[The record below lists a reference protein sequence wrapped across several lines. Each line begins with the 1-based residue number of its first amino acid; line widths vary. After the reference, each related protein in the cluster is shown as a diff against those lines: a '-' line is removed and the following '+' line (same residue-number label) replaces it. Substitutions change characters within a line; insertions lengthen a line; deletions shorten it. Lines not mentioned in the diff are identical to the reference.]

1 MSKILIRSG
10 KDPFTPVAAEATLA
24 QDVFNSNVGNYLFA
38 HSVHRTLMTP
48 STELVPNATLSE
60 TRPATDR
67 DADRINEQFDA
78 FVVPLANAF
87 RRSFLPRLRN
97 LTSLIEKL
105 TIPVVVVGVGAQ
117 TDLNLDLTQLSELDP
132 TVKAFTAAVL
142 DRSAAIGVRGEFTA
156 DYLRWLGF
164 PDSTVEVI
172 GCPSLFLHG
181 PDFRLATADRE
192 LGADARIALNLTRR
206 VTGAGQL
213 SQTLMRRHP
222 NLVYLG
228 QDRDDLRLMLWG
240 QEPVP
245 PAERDFPLHLGHQLY
260 REGRVRF
267 PLDTWTWLDYL
278 AGFDFA
284 LGTRL
289 HGNVAALLAGIPAML
304 LPHDS
309 RTLELAD
316 YHDLPHRRT
325 TGSIADLTA
334 EELYGGYDPTGFNA
348 GYAGRFHQY
357 LSFLERNG
365 LAHVYADGQENPQ
378 FADRVDR
385 ASLPPLLTPLAPGDT
400 QQVAARLRWLR
411 DGQTFDA
418 RRHPQAYRQPFPYR
432 PPDQRAEK
440 PAHEPARLAVEL
452 AKTQERLRRQGQLL
466 ERQRELLGEQARRLD
481 RLEARGASSLPRR
494 VARRLFS

>member
-1 MSKILIRSG
+1 
-10 KDPFTPVAAEATLA
+10 
-24 QDVFNSNVGNYLFA
+24 
-38 HSVHRTLMTP
+38 
-48 STELVPNATLSE
+48 
-60 TRPATDR
+60 
-67 DADRINEQFDA
+67 
-78 FVVPLANAF
+78 
-87 RRSFLPRLRN
+87 
-97 LTSLIEKL
+97 
-105 TIPVVVVGVGAQ
+105 
-117 TDLNLDLTQLSELDP
+117 
-132 TVKAFTAAVL
+132 
-142 DRSAAIGVRGEFTA
+142 
-156 DYLRWLGF
+156 
-164 PDSTVEVI
+164 
-172 GCPSLFLHG
+172 
-181 PDFRLATADRE
+181 
-192 LGADARIALNLTRR
+192 
-206 VTGAGQL
+206 
-213 SQTLMRRHP
+213 
-222 NLVYLG
+222 
-228 QDRDDLRLMLWG
+228 
-240 QEPVP
+240 
-245 PAERDFPLHLGHQLY
+245 
-260 REGRVRF
+260 
-267 PLDTWTWLDYL
+267 
-278 AGFDFA
+278 
-284 LGTRL
+284 
-289 HGNVAALLAGIPAML
+289 ML

-334 EELYGGYDPTGFNA
+334 EELYGEYDPTGFNA

-418 RRHPQAYRQPFPYR
+418 RRHPQAYRQPFPYP